1 MEGREIVST
10 TSATARAPA
19 TGGPATDGSQAA
31 VAAGHGLA
39 ALRIVIGLT
48 FLHEAA
54 WKIPPDFGQAGQEG
68 LWEWTNFAVT
78 NPVFPPYT
86 FIVQNVVQPLF
97 PLFGWLVFLGEAA
110 LGGFLIVGLLTRL
123 VGAIGVLQALAITFS
138 VLNLPNEWEYG
149 YYILV
154 AGLLAVTLGGG
165 GRQLGLDQVLRPR
178 WAASDSRVARLG
190 LWLS

>member
-1 MEGREIVST
+1 MSVSPRARSGAPREQQW
-10 TSATARAPA
+10 
-19 TGGPATDGSQAA
+19 SQAT
-31 VAAGHGLA
+31 VAGQGLA
-39 ALRIVIGLT
+39 VLRIVIGMT

-110 LGGFLIVGLLTRL
+110 LGGFLIIGLLTRL
-123 VGAIGVLQALAITFS
+123 FGAIGVLQALAIAFS
-138 VLNLPNEWEYG
+138 VLNVPGEWEYA

-178 WAASDSRVARLG
+178 WAASGSRVARLG